1 MKLKKDILVSLLLRT
16 GLAISFF
23 YAAISSLI
31 SPVSW
36 AGYVPEFLT
45 SFINMKLYLPIH
57 SVYDFIIGF
66 FLIIDYKTFYTS
78 ILAALTIF
86 LIIIFNLPALDIVF
100 RDIGLLLMAIALV
113 VLYYKKPSSKK

>member
-23 YAAISSLI
+23 YAAI
-31 SPVSW
+31 
-36 AGYVPEFLT
+36 GYVPEFLT

-113 VLYYKKPSSKK
+113 VLYYKKPSGKK